1 MSGMMLDLI
10 IFAMVAVIIVLTIA
24 VLDHTDNQ

>member
-1 MSGMMLDLI
+1 MSEMMLDLI

>member
-10 IFAMVAVIIVLTIA
+10 IFAMVAVIVVLTIA